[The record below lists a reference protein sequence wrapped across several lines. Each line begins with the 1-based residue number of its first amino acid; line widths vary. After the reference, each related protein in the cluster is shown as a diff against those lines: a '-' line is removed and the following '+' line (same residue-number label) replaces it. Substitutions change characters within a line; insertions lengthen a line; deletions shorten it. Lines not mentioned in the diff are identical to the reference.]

1 MSKVVERFL
10 KYVSF
15 DTQSAEDTGK
25 YPSTDKQL
33 VLARYLVDELKELGL
48 KNVELDKYG
57 YVTGEIPAT
66 IDKKVPVV
74 GFIAHMDTSPEV
86 SGANVK
92 PQVIRNY
99 DGKDIVL
106 NKEQNIVLSTDIYSD
121 ILAYKGQDI
130 ITTDGT
136 TLLGADDK
144 AGIAEIITGIEYL
157 IEHPEIKHGV
167 VKVAFTPDEEVG
179 AGTDYFDVKK
189 FGADFAFTFDGS
201 EPGEFV
207 YETFNAAG
215 ATVTI
220 KGNNVHTGSA
230 KDKMVNAIFI
240 AQEFISLL
248 PGNERPETT
257 EGYEGF
263 YHVDTING
271 DVSEVVIQCLI
282 RDFDKKNFE
291 NRKVF
296 IKSLEDELNKK
307 HGEGTITVTVK
318 DQYSNMREVIEQ
330 HPHVIEIG
338 KEAIKAVGL
347 ELKVQPIRGGTDGAR
362 LSFNGLPT
370 PNIFAGGMNFHS
382 KYEYVAIQ
390 SLEKAVEVVVKISE
404 LVAEK

>member
-33 VLARYLVDELKELGL
+33 VLARYLADELKELGL

-74 GFIAHMDTSPEV
+74 GFISHMDTSPEV

-106 NKEQNIVLSTDIYSD
+106 NKEQNIVLDTNIYSD
-121 ILAYKGQDI
+121 ILAFKGQDI

-167 VKVAFTPDEEVG
+167 VKVAFTPDEEIG

-189 FGADFAFTFDGS
+189 FAADFAFTFDGS

-230 KDKMVNAIFI
+230 KGKMVNAIFI

-248 PGNERPETT
+248 PEDKRPETT

-271 DVSEVVIQCLI
+271 DVSEIVIQYLI
-282 RDFDKKNFE
+282 RDFDKKEFE
-291 NRKVF
+291 SKKEF
-296 IKSLEDELNKK
+296 IKSLEAKVDDKYGK
-307 HGEGTITVTVK
+307 GTVTVDVK
-318 DQYSNMREVIEQ
+318 EQYSNMREVIEQ
-330 HPHVIEIG
+330 YPHIIEIG

-370 PNIFAGGMNFHS
+370 PNVFAGGMNFHS
-382 KYEYVAIQ
+382 KYEYVSIQ
-390 SLEKAVEVVVKISE
+390 ALEKATEVVVKIAE